1 MDSVRTCLGCRQ
13 RVDPS
18 QLLRVVAR
26 DGVATPDPSASMHG
40 RGAWV
45 HPTREC
51 VTASIKR
58 KAWSRALRESVDAS
72 QLLTYQ
78 RLTTEGLHPETP
90 TEQAD

>member
-1 MDSVRTCLGCRQ
+1 MDTVRTCLGCRQ

-26 DGVATPDPSASMHG
+26 DGVAVPDPSANLDG

-45 HPTREC
+45 HPTRGC
-51 VTASIKR
+51 IDASIKR
-58 KAWSRALRESVDAS
+58 KAWSRALRTNVDAS
-72 QLLTYQ
+72 QLLSYQ
-78 RLTTEGLHPETP
+78 GLHPETT